1 MLRIS
6 FSKCSKFTEI
16 VIEIANVFHIFMS
29 YHPARSS
36 TIERIGRRDHLNS
49 NQSLRNWN
57 IHIFPWHGTVVVVFF
72 EIYCENVWIWIKLI
86 WLSCGKY
93 NNSRMIS
100 STLTQLLTK
109 LFHTENNIKKQ
120 KDNIKYVTKTFLN
133 VKNKLFIAFETLSWH
148 LLLIPWIAAV
158 IYIEGWAFQILFKTC
173 KKTIWYLKC

>member
-109 LFHTENNIKKQ
+109 LF
-120 KDNIKYVTKTFLN
+120 
-133 VKNKLFIAFETLSWH
+133 IAFETLSWH